1 MGVGICLVDNPH
13 SLQWSPFQDNLL
25 AVATSNR
32 PGHTPISGIL
42 YFLEFLPKNNIEI
55 EHQIQLNIGTN
66 LLAWSQFNENIVLA
80 SCDDYKLRFFDLK
93 NIDCMYKQWYE
104 DQKVNAL
111 DWDRISLEW
120 ILTGGSDNSVKLYN
134 TLQDDDEAQQVI
146 EHESNVFDAQ
156 WNTHTPFSFTCKY
169 KIMDYYWFCLACD
182 RDGFVYLWD
191 MRQQKPAM
199 KFKMH
204 NQTCALKLD
213 RNLYDEYSLAL
224 AGFDNGIMTYDLRN
238 LKTPKA
244 YIKGAHYS
252 LITNIKVNEETTI
265 LIVSGHH
272 IHNTC

>member
-1 MGVGICLVDNPH
+1 
-13 SLQWSPFQDNLL
+13 
-25 AVATSNR
+25 
-32 PGHTPISGIL
+32 
-42 YFLEFLPKNNIEI
+42 
-55 EHQIQLNIGTN
+55 
-66 LLAWSQFNENIVLA
+66 
-80 SCDDYKLRFFDLK
+80 
-93 NIDCMYKQWYE
+93 
-104 DQKVNAL
+104 
-111 DWDRISLEW
+111 
-120 ILTGGSDNSVKLYN
+120 
-134 TLQDDDEAQQVI
+134 
-146 EHESNVFDAQ
+146 
-156 WNTHTPFSFTCKY
+156 
-169 KIMDYYWFCLACD
+169 
-182 RDGFVYLWD
+182 
-191 MRQQKPAM
+191 M